1 MNVEKLLKE
10 YRDITVEM
18 ISKINENTDISFLIE
33 KRKIILDEILCEKD
47 KKDEQEKFKE
57 CYKILKI
64 NDFEE
69 QLQLLTKN
77 KMLDIRKD
85 IKKLKQ
91 SKAAYNLYSGF
102 NSNAMIFSTKI

>member
-1 MNVEKLLKE
+1 MNFEKLLQE

-18 ISKINENTDISFLIE
+18 ISKINENADISFLIE
-33 KRKIILDEILCEKD
+33 KRKIILEEILCTKD
-47 KKDEQEKFKE
+47 KNDGKEKFEE

-69 QLQLLTKN
+69 QLQSVTKN

-91 SKAAYNLYSGF
+91 SQAAYKQYSDF
-102 NSNAMIFSTKI
+102 NGNAIIFSTKI